1 MSSNNITRKEAF
13 HILTNSQIVS
23 EHFDSASMTATY
35 TEALAALHAEE
46 PGDNDFLIIDKYGT
60 ERYSKDYYRTTPIP
74 SNCRCVPLDA
84 RVVTTPSRSK
94 QEIAEEAMETLDTL
108 HPDIDYG
115 AYSALADAIQELAN
129 EADTTIE
136 WKSTENT
143 PPTESDGLNNPGG
156 FHDCEIIAIDQQG
169 RAELWP
175 WDFIAKYWLQ
185 YPLWARLP
193 AMPATRKKE
202 RPPDADSN

>member
-84 RVVTTPSRSK
+84 QVVTTPHRSK

-115 AYSALADAIQELAN
+115 AYSALADAIQELAD
-129 EADTTIE
+129 DTDATTA
-136 WKSTENT
+136 WKSTANN
-143 PPTESDGLNNPGG
+143 PPTEADGWQFPGIHYG
-156 FHDCEIIAIDQQG
+156 EVIAIDLQD

-175 WDFIAKYWLQ
+175 WDFIAKYWRQ
-185 YPLWARLP
+185 YPAWARLP
-193 AMPATRKKE
+193 NLTIKQEE